1 MTFTVSTKAA
11 SPTSLEEPFWCSFF
25 ISGTMENSLPQKSR
39 FNILPSIN
47 PILLTQYNNQIE
59 HTGDSE
65 SQILWHF
72 QNAVVRETGVPPDLH
87 CGTST
92 LCLKWRFQHVFAHCL
107 LWKHKIMPK
116 NIAIYYFFELLGFS
130 VFLIPT
136 SECLFLLERRNY
148 REAIN

>member
-65 SQILWHF
+65 SVSQILWHF
-72 QNAVVRETGVPPDLH
+72 QNAVVRLESLQIYIVVQVH
-87 CGTST
+87 CVWNDDFSM
-92 LCLKWRFQHVFAHCL
+92 CL
-107 LWKHKIMPK
+107 LTAYCENAKSCQRTLQYITFLSYWVSQCSWYLFQNASSFWKGETIEK
-116 NIAIYYFFELLGFS
+116 L
-130 VFLIPT
+130 
-136 SECLFLLERRNY
+136 
-148 REAIN
+148 